1 MAGLTQLIGG
11 LGKAYGGY
19 KQKQFGEE
27 EERQGQRKY
36 KAQLR
41 GFRRGQFD
49 KKISAE
55 KAREKTLAAELG
67 AAALKRATESGA
79 TQQQQLAATGQRG
92 DVRALP
98 LMTQQSDQ
106 IERATQAAEQ
116 QAAQGILGAQSGFAD
131 YAAGVQASN
140 ESTRQQLEAMELA
153 RGTARFDAGRQTA
166 FEGGQQMTEGAFEAT
181 AGVMNMAAGGMGGGM
196 GGMAGGMMGGAPAGA
211 KGMKVGR
218 DMSDPRVAARVEDL
232 EEMREGKARRK
243 DIMKGE
249 GTRKERRASAQE
261 DIIRERAERKARNEK
276 RKSGVKEETAPVK
289 QEVPKGL
296 EGLDLEFEDIVEEE
310 AVVVPEK
317 ETESTDE
324 ETKAKFEQYV
334 KDKKKTARK
343 DKAARLFEALRAPA
357 DKFVAGFKK
366 DKGGY
371 VGEKGGVTKG
381 EFSHEE
387 NPIDMVNE
395 DGEKVGEVT
404 GGEFVFNDEQSAL
417 MKELIERD
425 EPETLIKFMRDLLSQ
440 PQFK

>member
-131 YAAGVQASN
+131 YASGVQASN

-181 AGVMNMAAGGMGGGM
+181 AGV
-196 GGMAGGMMGGAPAGA
+196 
-211 KGMKVGR
+211 
-218 DMSDPRVAARVEDL
+218 SDPRVAARVEDL

-243 DIMKGE
+243 EIMKGE

>member
-1 MAGLTQLIGG
+1 MAGLTQLIAG

-19 KQKQFGEE
+19 KKKQFGEAE
-27 EERQGQRKY
+27 KLAGQRKY
-36 KAQLR
+36 KQQLR
-41 GFRRGQFD
+41 GFRRGEFD

-55 KAREKTLAAELG
+55 KAKEKDLAARLG
-67 AAALKRATESGA
+67 AAAVDRASERGKTKSEQLINIAGRGDTRGLGALGPQQEATEKA
-79 TQQQQLAATGQRG
+79 TQ
-92 DVRALP
+92 D
-98 LMTQQSDQ
+98 
-106 IERATQAAEQ
+106 AEL
-116 QAAQGILGAQSGFAD
+116 QAAQDVSKAQKDFSD
-131 YAAGVQASN
+131 YASKVQSDN
-140 ESTRQQLEAMELA
+140 EGMKQKLEAMELA
-153 RGTARFDAGRQTA
+153 RGTGRFDAGRLTE
-166 FEGGQQMTEGAFEAT
+166 FEGGQDMTEGGFEAG
-181 AGVMNMAAGGMGGGM
+181 AGVANMAAGGFGAQGGRIKRLAM
-196 GGMAGGMMGGAPAGA
+196 MANGGKYRGTE
-211 KGMKVGR
+211 R
-218 DMSDPRVAARVEDL
+218 DTDNPRVAARVEDL